1 MLVENSMMVFA
12 SFVGFII
19 ICFFLLKTNTGKIV
33 LAHIALKGPV
43 IGDLTQKIAVS
54 RFSRTFCSL
63 LGAGVSILQALQI
76 TASVMGNPLMEE
88 MIARMVIG
96 VQQGNTLAS
105 TLTKVTIFP
114 NMVKKMI
121 EVGENTGNLDVM
133 LSKAADFY
141 DREVKE
147 SLEGLSSAI
156 TPLLTVAMGMIIGG
170 IALSVFMPLF
180 QMSKGIR

>member
-1 MLVENSMMVFA
+1 VAAGAAGAAFGIYA
-12 SFVGFII
+12 
-19 ICFFLLKTNTGKIV
+19 LLKTKPGKI
-33 LAHIALKGPV
+33 LMAHFTLKGPI
-43 IGDLTQKIAVS
+43 IGPLSQKIAVS

-63 LGAGVSILQALQI
+63 LGAGVPILQALQI
-76 TASVMGNPLMEE
+76 TGSVMGNPLMED
-88 MIARMVIG
+88 MISNMAIG

-114 NMVKKMI
+114 PMVKKMI

-147 SLEGLSSAI
+147 ALDGLTSAI
-156 TPLLTVAMGMIIGG
+156 TPLLTVGMGIIIGA

-180 QMSKGIR
+180 KMSQSMK